1 MPISRLRAMLTVP
14 ETTPVLARA
23 QLSAL
28 KLQVPLLYVILLINS
43 FALAYTHAAI
53 APTSLVVAP
62 LLLLGV
68 ICVARIW
75 AWTRLDP
82 AQILDD
88 RLVPLLRRTN
98 RLCALLGPAFL
109 LWSLCLARYGD
120 EISRFH
126 VFFYVAITTIACV
139 FCLMHLRSA
148 ALIITTCVIVPF
160 TGFALMRHE
169 AILKAIAVNQFL
181 VGGVMVFILFVYYR
195 DFVRLTEQNGALEA
209 LGAENLRLAATDA
222 LTGLPNRR
230 SFFPTLD
237 DAIRGSQRTASG
249 FTLGIIDLDGFKGLN
264 DTYGHMVGDRV
275 LQEVATRIR
284 GAVPS
289 GAVLARLGGDEF
301 ALILRD
307 DTSATDLDALCQAIF
322 TAVNRPFVFGVTSAR
337 VGASIGFARFETDMT
352 AAQLVER
359 ADFALY
365 EAKAHRR
372 GAFVVFAPEHETR
385 MRLQSAVEHALRHAE
400 FAAEFS
406 LAFQPMVDVA
416 SGRTVASE
424 ALARW
429 HSPHLGQVSPDRFIA
444 VAERTGLIN
453 ELTRVLLAKALATMA
468 AWPADVALSFN
479 LSVTDITSPEAVA
492 QLCALVEASAIDP
505 HRLQFEVT
513 ETAMIGDF
521 AHALAGLERLKA
533 LGVDLSL
540 DDFGTGYCSLSYVH
554 TLPVDKLKIDQS
566 FTRALLERESARKI
580 ITSILDLSRGLGLQ
594 CVVEGVETP
603 GQAAVLQ
610 GLGCPLMQGYL
621 FHKPM
626 PAEEVVI
633 YLRGGTSQPRAPF
646 GHAA

>member
-1 MPISRLRAMLTVP
+1 MPIGRLGVFLTVP
-14 ETTPVLARA
+14 ETAPTLARA

-28 KLQVPLLYVILLINS
+28 KLQVPLLYIILLINS
-43 FALAYTHAAI
+43 VALAYTHAAI

-62 LLLLGV
+62 LLLLGA

-75 AWTRLDP
+75 AWAHLDP
-82 AQILDD
+82 TQIPDD

-109 LWSLCLARYGD
+109 LWSLCLAQYGD

-148 ALIITTCVIVPF
+148 ALVIAVCVIMPF
-160 TGFALMRHE
+160 TAFALMRHE

-195 DFVRLTEQNGALEA
+195 DFVRLTEQNEALEA

-237 DAIRGSQRTASG
+237 DAILRSRGMVSS

-275 LQEVATRIR
+275 LHEVATRLR
-284 GAVPS
+284 GALPPD
-289 GAVLARLGGDEF
+289 ADLARLGGDEF
-301 ALILRD
+301 ALILHD
-307 DTSATDLDALCQAIF
+307 DTSATGLDALCQAVF
-322 TAVNRPFVFGVTSAR
+322 TAVNRPFVFGETSAR

-385 MRLQSAVEHALRHAE
+385 MRLQSAVEHALRHAD

-406 LAFQPMVDVA
+406 LAFQPMVDVV
-416 SGRTVASE
+416 SGRAVAFE

-429 HSPHLGQVSPDRFIA
+429 HSPHLGQVPPDRFIA
-444 VAERTGLIN
+444 VAERIGLIN

-492 QLCALVEASAIDP
+492 RLCALVEASAIAP

-521 AHALAGLERLKA
+521 AQALAGLERLKA
-533 LGVDLSL
+533 LGVGLSL

-554 TLPVDKLKIDQS
+554 ALPVDKLKIDQS
-566 FTRALLERESARKI
+566 FTRALHERESARKI
-580 ITSILDLSRGLGLQ
+580 VTSILDLSRGLGLQ

-603 GQAAVLQ
+603 GQAAFLKA
-610 GLGCPLMQGYL
+610 LGCPLMQGYL

-626 PAEEVVI
+626 PADDVLA
-633 YLRGGTSQPRAPF
+633 YLRDNSTAPRAPLE
-646 GHAA
+646 HAA